1 MNLTLSPLH
10 FVFFFPSSSFKPSI
24 LLLDE
29 PTSGLDA
36 TAALKL
42 VYTLRTLAQGGR
54 TIITTIH
61 QPSARMFLQLDKL
74 LLLSEGRTIYA
85 GPGSLAAS
93 YFAQIGY
100 PLPFGVNVA
109 DFLLDLAS
117 GDIGENTQQGGEP
130 GGAGVGEPR
139 DLGGDD
145 DDDDNDGKEDERGGH
160 GQEKIRSS
168 TIPIPISNAGETSS
182 FVVAW
187 RSYLAGV
194 PGRGK
199 GKGDLFATVDGTELT
214 RRYLH
219 GYLEEE
225 EEEEE
230 EEEDGKEASSSSSIS
245 GSRSAALRRPPP
257 PPTES
262 SENPTRITTTTTM
275 MNEKEKEKKKIPR
288 TPFWVQFGLL
298 FSRFV
303 RLRRFEALGLQRAA
317 QICVVG
323 GLSGL
328 FWWQRGTQIGDVVAI
343 MDTSGLLF
351 FEMLFMAFAS
361 LFAALFTFPQEFRMM
376 LKERA
381 SGMYRLSAFY
391 AARVCADLPLDALY
405 PTIFVVL
412 VYTLGGLRADV
423 GAFFANWA
431 AILLIILTAQ
441 SYGLLLGAIFMN
453 PKTAQTLAT
462 ILMLSF
468 MLTGGFYVSTI
479 PVWISWLKYLGFIYY
494 GWNILL
500 YIEYKNRAGIVDW
513 PANLPR
519 IDDINVGLDVGVL
532 LAMLVLLR
540 VAIYYVLQ
548 FKTTVKA
555 KGN

>member
-1 MNLTLSPLH
+1 
-10 FVFFFPSSSFKPSI
+10 
-24 LLLDE
+24 
-29 PTSGLDA
+29 
-36 TAALKL
+36 
-42 VYTLRTLAQGGR
+42 
-54 TIITTIH
+54 
-61 QPSARMFLQLDKL
+61 
-74 LLLSEGRTIYA
+74 
-85 GPGSLAAS
+85 
-93 YFAQIGY
+93 
-100 PLPFGVNVA
+100 
-109 DFLLDLAS
+109 
-117 GDIGENTQQGGEP
+117 
-130 GGAGVGEPR
+130 
-139 DLGGDD
+139 
-145 DDDDNDGKEDERGGH
+145 
-160 GQEKIRSS
+160 
-168 TIPIPISNAGETSS
+168 
-182 FVVAW
+182 
-187 RSYLAGV
+187 
-194 PGRGK
+194 
-199 GKGDLFATVDGTELT
+199 
-214 RRYLH
+214 
-219 GYLEEE
+219 
-225 EEEEE
+225 
-230 EEEDGKEASSSSSIS
+230 
-245 GSRSAALRRPPP
+245 
-257 PPTES
+257 
-262 SENPTRITTTTTM
+262 M

-361 LFAALFTFPQEFRMM
+361 LF
-376 LKERA
+376 
-381 SGMYRLSAFY
+381 